1 MTLGRAPDF
10 SPPGDKL
17 NHVVDQTAL
26 DGVFGALSDP
36 TRRAIVAR
44 LAAGETTLS
53 ELAAP
58 FRMSL
63 PAVSK
68 HVRVL
73 IAAGVVAQEK
83 RGRTRYCRLERE
95 PLQQAQGWISNYTE
109 FWEGQLDAL
118 AAHVHGPA
126 PDERR

>member
-1 MTLGRAPDF
+1 
-10 SPPGDKL
+10 
-17 NHVVDQTAL
+17 VVHQSGL

-44 LAAGETTLS
+44 LSEGETPLA
-53 ELAAP
+53 ELAEP
-58 FRMSL
+58 FDMSL

-73 IAAGVVAQEK
+73 IAAGIVAQEK
-83 RGRTRYCRLERE
+83 RGRTRYCRLDRE
-95 PLQQAQGWISNYTE
+95 PLAAAGTWIASYTD
-109 FWEGQLDAL
+109 FWRGQLDSL

-126 PDERR
+126 PDER

>member
-1 MTLGRAPDF
+1 MV
-10 SPPGDKL
+10 
-17 NHVVDQTAL
+17 HQEL

-44 LAAGETTLS
+44 LAEGEAALT
-53 ELAAP
+53 ELAEP
-58 FRMSL
+58 FDMTL

-73 IAAGVVAQEK
+73 IAAGLVAQEK

-95 PLQQAQGWISNYTE
+95 PLAAAGTWIAGYTD
-109 FWEGQLDAL
+109 FWRGQLDSL
-118 AAHVHGPA
+118 AAHMHGPA
-126 PDERR
+126 PDERGAGHVEGATSHGR

>member
-1 MTLGRAPDF
+1 MV
-10 SPPGDKL
+10 
-17 NHVVDQTAL
+17 HQQL

-44 LAAGETTLS
+44 LFEGEAALT
-53 ELAAP
+53 ELAEP
-58 FRMSL
+58 FDMTL

-73 IAAGVVAQEK
+73 IAAGLVAQEK

-95 PLQQAQGWISNYTE
+95 PLAQAGTWIASYSD
-109 FWEGQLDAL
+109 FWRGQLDSL
-118 AAHVHGPA
+118 AAHFHGPA
-126 PDERR
+126 PDERS